1 MFGNPR
7 RTRVA
12 VVIVGAANRS
22 ECFHGIVVAPCAG
35 YLLADR
41 VQAERFVILALPSGW
56 GDEGKARKGPPR
68 VDEDAGPGE
77 VAFQAWVAFEMG
89 LPNYRRARQAECG
102 VPQRPADATGSWQTI
117 EVIRGERA
125 LPPGNDQPVHDGEGD
140 GRPSSNWP
148 ALKACWNFSRSVSIT
163 RMSERAS

>member
-22 ECFHGIVVAPCAG
+22 QCFHGIVVAPCAG

-77 VAFQAWVAFEMG
+77 VAFQAWVASNGVAELSACPAGRM
-89 LPNYRRARQAECG
+89 RRATTPR
-102 VPQRPADATGSWQTI
+102 
-117 EVIRGERA
+117 
-125 LPPGNDQPVHDGEGD
+125 
-140 GRPSSNWP
+140 
-148 ALKACWNFSRSVSIT
+148 
-163 RMSERAS
+163 